1 MKTLRWI
8 AVPLSAIAV
17 WYGLLLLGIASVGVL
32 DSLCPAELMIS
43 GVCTAPWYELA
54 FDALVLVY
62 TGLVSAGVVLI
73 PGFLA
78 PSHRFY
84 VALSAYV
91 AGACFAIYVAS
102 MGSVWAPFATSAVSG
117 SAALWLAA
125 STWRRGPWKNP

>member
-1 MKTLRWI
+1 VNIFRWL

-17 WYGLLLLGIASVGVL
+17 WYGLLLLGIASVGAL

-43 GVCTAPWYELA
+43 GVCTAPWYA
-54 FDALVLVY
+54 WAVDALVLVY
-62 TGLVSAGVVLI
+62 TALVSAGVVLV

-84 VALSAYV
+84 VALCAYAV
-91 AGACFAIYVAS
+91 GACFAIYVAALGS
-102 MGSVWAPFATSAVSG
+102 MWAPFAVAAVSG

-125 STWRRGPWKNP
+125 STWRRGQRKNP

>member
-1 MKTLRWI
+1 MLRWL

-32 DSLCPAELMIS
+32 DSFCPAELMIS
-43 GVCTAPWYELA
+43 GICTAPWHAAA

-62 TGLVSAGVVLI
+62 TGLVSVGVILV

-78 PSHRFY
+78 PSHRFH
-84 VALSAYV
+84 VALSAY
-91 AGACFAIYVAS
+91 AIGACFAIYVATVGS
-102 MGSVWAPFATSAVSG
+102 MWAPFVVSAVGG

-125 STWRRGPWKNP
+125 STWYRDRRVLK

>member
-1 MKTLRWI
+1 MLRWV

-17 WYGLLLLGIASVGVL
+17 WYGFLVLGIVSVGVV
-32 DSLCPAELMIS
+32 DFFCPAGLMIS
-43 GVCTAPWYELA
+43 GMCTAPWHAAA

-62 TGLVSAGVVLI
+62 TGLVSAGVVLV

-84 VALSAYV
+84 VALSTYAV
-91 AGACFAIYVAS
+91 GACFAIYVAGVGS
-102 MGSVWAPFATSAVSG
+102 MWAPFVVSAVSG

-125 STWRRGPWKNP
+125 STWHSGPRHS